1 MFRISSRFRI
11 LGPSILFLIGMLV
24 LLATCSRK
32 KATNPL
38 DPESTQK
45 PSLFVSEPEQGE
57 TVGVTFAIEGYLD
70 YREKDVTVTI
80 GDSVGIDS
88 LQTLGI
94 EIDTL
99 GIVLPNEMEKEE
111 KQLTFLKEI
120 KFDAEGAKQILIIA
134 EDSNGNIEVV
144 TRNIE
149 VVLGQGLES
158 IVIIRSDS
166 GVRVDSVAIALGEEL
181 QLEAILGYIYGKPD
195 TVRSKS
201 FITWKSAL
209 PGYAEIDSSNGLVTT
224 KGQGE
229 TTITVSDRNSN
240 IAGSLKLTVEPA
252 KLKSIEVA
260 PEDTTIASGE
270 KMQFRA
276 TGTFTDSTR
285 DITSSVEW
293 VSNNPTAAEIDSST
307 GLATTIGEGQTDI
320 VATHL
325 ETGIDG
331 STSLTVGQSKLI
343 RITIVPG
350 DTTIAKGQQVQFAAE
365 GVYTDTTRDIT
376 SSVEWVSSNPSAAA
390 IDSRGLATGVTPGD
404 STQITAKLWE
414 VESAP
419 SVLIVKEKELKEIT
433 VEPESPVI
441 ALGES
446 LQFQA
451 ILSFTDGTE
460 DTTTSVKWTS
470 SKPNIATIDSSTG
483 LARAI
488 GEGRA
493 DIIATVE
500 TGEEGGTSLIVGPS
514 KLKWITITPGD
525 TIIAKGQQ
533 VQFAAEGRYTDT
545 TRDITSSVE
554 WVSSNPS
561 AAAIDSRGLATG
573 VTPGDSTQITAKLWE
588 ERSAPSV
595 LTVEEKK
602 LEGIIIVP
610 ESPVIALG
618 DSLQFRAVLSFT
630 DGDTTITRTAVSWH
644 STDSTV
650 AEIDTTGLVISKK
663 KGNTTIIAERS
674 GVESDPQVL
683 TVIRPE
689 LEKITITA
697 EKSMIAAGEQQR
709 LEARGTF
716 KDGTSVYLTSSV
728 AWTSGDTS
736 IAVVVPTTGLVT
748 TVKQGTTTIE
758 AQLWGVTSDSYELT
772 VGPAKLMSIE
782 IVPGDTTVALGET
795 CQFKA
800 TGTYTN
806 GDERDITSSVTWSLN
821 DTVATIAPGGLAESI
836 GQGETEIRA
845 NSEGIESPP
854 GNLTVDP
861 PRLLS
866 IVVTPVDTSIVLGQ
880 SVQFAAAGTY
890 TDGNE
895 RDITSLVEWTSSE
908 EEVATV
914 HAAGLVTSIG
924 KGSTKITAAFD
935 AVTSEARELAVRKLA
950 LISVI
955 LGSPEISLGETA
967 QFRAIGSF
975 TEGDVEDLTS
985 AVVWSSSSD
994 SVATIDSMGLATS
1007 HSEGTTEITA
1017 RLGEIT
1023 SAPQILTVASSRLVS
1038 IEVAPEEAKIALGL
1052 SLQYTATGTYT
1063 DAARDITSQVTW
1075 QSSYDSVATIDS
1087 TGLATSQAEGTTEIT
1102 AELAGIMSDSQILMV
1117 GRPELASIRVTPGD
1131 TAIVRGQTVQ
1141 YEAEG
1146 TYTDGTKKNITS
1158 DVDWE
1163 SFNEDVAPIES
1174 GLAVSVGEG
1183 KTDITATLDEVK
1195 SDPHTLTVAPRL
1207 ESIVVTSEDTTMVI
1221 GQTMQFRAEGTYTD
1235 GNERDIT
1242 SLVEWTSSEEEVATV
1257 DAAGLVT
1264 SIGKGST
1271 KITAT
1276 FDTVTSEAR
1285 LTVRKL
1291 ELISATLLSPEIAL
1305 GETEQ
1310 LIATGIFAEGSEDI
1324 TSMVVWSSSDETVAT
1339 IDSTGLV
1346 TSIGE
1351 GTTEITAR
1359 LGEKTSDPQILTVGP
1374 PRLESIGVE
1383 PAEAAI
1389 ALGQPLQ
1396 YTAMGTYED
1405 ATTADITSRVTWQ
1418 SSDTTVATIDSTGLV
1433 TSLSEGTIE
1442 ITATL
1447 GEITSAPQTLT
1458 VGQPGL
1464 ISIRVTPADTTT
1476 IAPGDSLQY
1485 VATGTYTDGSER
1497 EATSSAD
1504 WSSSDETVATI
1515 DSAGLAKALLEGETK
1530 ITATVE
1536 DVSGEA
1542 MLIVRQ

>member
-365 GVYTDTTRDIT
+365 GV
-376 SSVEWVSSNPSAAA
+376 
-390 IDSRGLATGVTPGD
+390 
-404 STQITAKLWE
+404 
-414 VESAP
+414 
-419 SVLIVKEKELKEIT
+419 
-433 VEPESPVI
+433 
-441 ALGES
+441 
-446 LQFQA
+446 
-451 ILSFTDGTE
+451 
-460 DTTTSVKWTS
+460 
-470 SKPNIATIDSSTG
+470 
-483 LARAI
+483 
-488 GEGRA
+488 
-493 DIIATVE
+493 
-500 TGEEGGTSLIVGPS
+500 
-514 KLKWITITPGD
+514 
-525 TIIAKGQQ
+525 
-533 VQFAAEGRYTDT
+533 YTDT

-1374 PRLESIGVE
+1374 PRLESIEVVA
-1383 PAEAAI
+1383 AEAAI
-1389 ALGQPLQ
+1389 ASGETLQ
-1396 YTAMGTYED
+1396 YTATGIYTD
-1405 ATTADITSRVTWQ
+1405 ATREDITSQVTWQSSDTTVATIDSTGLVTSIGEGTTEITARLGEKTSDPQILTVGPPRLESIEVVAAEAAIASGETLQYTATGIYTDATREDITSQVTWQ